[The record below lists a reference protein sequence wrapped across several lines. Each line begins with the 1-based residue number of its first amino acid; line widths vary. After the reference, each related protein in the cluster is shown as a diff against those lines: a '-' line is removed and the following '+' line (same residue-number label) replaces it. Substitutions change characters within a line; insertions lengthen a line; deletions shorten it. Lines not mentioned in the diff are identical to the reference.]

1 MLTTLRAALFT
12 DPFIILWTAVM
23 ATLSFLASF
32 IDRTGFR
39 QHRLAQIWGRVMLR
53 VAGVRVT
60 VEGLDRIDPEGSY
73 VFVANHQSYL
83 DTPLILGNIPVQF
96 RFLAK
101 DPLFRN
107 PLLGAHLRR
116 AGHIPVVR
124 NDPRASLRSMTDA
137 ARVIHEKRISVLLFP
152 EGGRT
157 ATGELQEFKEG
168 AAYIA
173 IKSGAPAVPLAISG
187 THDILPPGNA
197 LVRPGEVRLRIG
209 EPISMDGLTL
219 KDRGRLNEIFRQR
232 IGDMLEVG
240 ESARAGW

>member
-1 MLTTLRAALFT
+1 MLTTLRAALLT
-12 DPFIILWTAVM
+12 TPFIGLWTAVM
-23 ATLSFLASF
+23 ATLSFLVSF
-32 IDRTGFR
+32 FDRTGVR
-39 QHRLAQIWGRVMLR
+39 QHRLAQIWGYIMLR

-60 VEGLDRIDPEGSY
+60 VDGLDRIDPEGSY

-83 DTPLILGNIPVQF
+83 DTPLILGHVPVQF

-116 AGHIPVVR
+116 AGHIPVNR
-124 NDPRASLRSMTDA
+124 DDPRSSLRSMTDA
-137 ARVIHEKRISVLLFP
+137 ARVIHEKRVSVLLFP

-173 IKSGAPAVPLAISG
+173 IKSGTAAVPLAISG
-187 THDILPPGNA
+187 THDILPRGRL
-197 LVRPGEVRLRIG
+197 LVRPGAVRLRIG
-209 EPISMDGLTL
+209 DPIPMDGLTL
-219 KDRGRLNEIFRQR
+219 RDRGRLNDTFRQR
-232 IGDMLEVG
+232 IGDMLGISV
-240 ESARAGW
+240 STQ